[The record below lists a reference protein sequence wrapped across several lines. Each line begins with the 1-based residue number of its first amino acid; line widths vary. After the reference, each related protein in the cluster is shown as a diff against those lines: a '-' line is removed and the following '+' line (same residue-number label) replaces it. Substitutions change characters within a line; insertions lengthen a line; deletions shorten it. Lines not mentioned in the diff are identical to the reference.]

1 MRESQYRVWDQ
12 RHPIVVG
19 RNSEGNEY
27 GANLHSV
34 GVVGAISAEDAIQRA
49 KAKGLAKDPIV
60 RRINGS

>member
-34 GVVGAISAEDAIQRA
+34 GVVGAMSSKEAIELA
-49 KAKGLAKDPIV
+49 KLRGLAKDPVV